1 MSFRMIVVLGFGLL
15 FLYGLFTVGFPF
27 LLALIVAIFLEPL
40 VQLMMRVARMNRILA
55 STLVCSLFTLATLG
69 LIFLIGAK
77 LYSEFLILLQN
88 LPGYIIEAQR
98 IFEDT
103 VLRTQLLY
111 EQLPPEL
118 IVQLERGAE
127 SAIGALINGLTRLS
141 ASLFNFAGEIPNMLI
156 FFIVFLVALFL
167 TSFGLN
173 TYKQGFLSLFDAS
186 HREKVGEV
194 LQNLRDS
201 IFGFLRAQLILSGLT
216 YIVSLIGLLILDV
229 RFAVIIALFIIIVD
243 ILPILG
249 TGSVL
254 VPWAL
259 YNIIKGEFF
268 VGIGLIVLFLVITVF
283 RRMIE
288 PKILGDS
295 IGIGPLSTLVSL
307 YVGFKLVGVIGVF
320 LGPIV
325 VIIYTAMRKVGLL
338 NIKIKLE

>member
-1 MSFRMIVVLGFGLL
+1 MSFRMFTIAAIGLI

-27 LLALIVAIFLEPL
+27 LLALIIAIFLEPL
-40 VQLMMRVARMNRILA
+40 VQLMMRITRMNRILSA
-55 STLVCSLFTLATLG
+55 TAVCSLFTLAMLG
-69 LIFLIGAK
+69 LLFWIGVK
-77 LYSEFLILLQN
+77 LYSEFMVLLQN
-88 LPGYIIEAQR
+88 LPGYIIEVQR

-118 IVQLERGAE
+118 IVQIEKGAE
-127 SAIGALINGLTRLS
+127 SAIGALINGLTRIS
-141 ASLFNFAGEIPNMLI
+141 GSLLNFAGEIPNMLI
-156 FFIVFLVALFL
+156 FLIVFLVALFL

-173 TYKQGFLSLFDAS
+173 TYKEGFLSLFETSARD
-186 HREKVGEV
+186 KVAEV
-194 LQNLRDS
+194 LQNLRNS

-216 YIVSLIGLLILDV
+216 YIVSLIGLLILDI
-229 RFAVIIALFIIIVD
+229 RFAGIIALFIVIVD

-254 VPWAL
+254 VPWAI
-259 YNIIKGEFF
+259 YNMIVGQFF
-268 VGIGLIVLFLVITVF
+268 TGIGLIILFLVITVF
-283 RRMIE
+283 RRMVE

-295 IGIGPLSTLVSL
+295 IGIGPLSTLISL
-307 YVGFKLVGVIGVF
+307 YVGLKLVGVIGVF